1 LDSLGEDGV
10 VGEGVV
16 AELSVPPVELEELDE
31 DAPVLGL
38 VVVSAPVEGGVDG
51 VGVGAVVVLGGGVVV
66 VVFSSFLQAVKASA
80 TIAAIRS
87 ERVIEFSFEQV
98 L

>member
-1 LDSLGEDGV
+1 MPG
-10 VGEGVV
+10 
-16 AELSVPPVELEELDE
+16 A
-31 DAPVLGL
+31 
-38 VVVSAPVEGGVDG
+38 VVVSAPVEGGGDIGAG
-51 VGVGAVVVLGGGVVV
+51 VGAGAVVVLGGGVVV

-80 TIAAIRS
+80 IIAAIRS

>member
-1 LDSLGEDGV
+1 MDSLGEDGIGAV
-10 VGEGVV
+10 VEELAAPP
-16 AELSVPPVELEELDE
+16 AELEAA
-31 DAPVLGL
+31 APVPGL
-38 VVVSAPVEGGVDG
+38 VVVSAPVEGGGEVGAG
-51 VGVGAVVVLGGGVVV
+51 VGAGAVVVLGGGVVV
-66 VVFSSFLQAVKASA
+66 VVFSSFLHAVRESA